1 MTSKLV
7 YRGWNFGADLA
18 VRGTAFRLSL
28 PLREPLLITSI
39 HYTDFHYIVL
49 EGETR
54 EPIYSVV
61 SIDGS
66 TATTPACA
74 STRACKEKEGTQTQ
88 AKTSPFLF

>member
-1 MTSKLV
+1 MTTRLL

-18 VRGTAFRLSL
+18 VRGTHFRLSL

-66 TATTPACA
+66 TATAPASA
-74 STRACKEKEGTQTQ
+74 PSRACKEEERTQTQ